1 MAEMIAANRA
11 SASYSRNESSMHGA
25 LRDQRSTIRRA
36 SGVATVEGSP
46 TVATKP
52 RKRTTAAEAPLSDRQ
67 KQDPVEWVKF
77 YWEQSSKDD
86 PYPFLAMSSVLRLHQ
101 LMTSIMETELKESFK
116 LTLTD
121 YLMLKTLEL
130 SDTGTRLLSRV
141 AWNLLVH
148 ATTVTIITDRL
159 EKRGLLARE
168 AHPHDRRATLVTI
181 TAEGRKLIAAATKAL
196 AKLDYGLPGLTA
208 AKARQLVEFIAPL
221 RSDAGDQ
228 DRVHGRASEGVA

>member
-1 MAEMIAANRA
+1 M
-11 SASYSRNESSMHGA
+11 
-25 LRDQRSTIRRA
+25 
-36 SGVATVEGSP
+36 
-46 TVATKP
+46 ATKP

-168 AHPHDRRATLVTI
+168 AHPRDRRAIMVTI
-181 TAEGRKLIAAATKAL
+181 TAEGRKLVAAATKAL
-196 AKLDYGLPGLTA
+196 AKLDYGLPGLSA
-208 AKARQLVEFIAPL
+208 AKARKLVEFIAPL
-221 RSDAGDQ
+221 RRDAGDQ
-228 DRVHGRASEGVA
+228 DRVHGRASDGVA

>member
-1 MAEMIAANRA
+1 MAA
-11 SASYSRNESSMHGA
+11 
-25 LRDQRSTIRRA
+25 Q
-36 SGVATVEGSP
+36 
-46 TVATKP
+46 
-52 RKRTTAAEAPLSDRQ
+52 APLSDKQ

-77 YWEQSSKDD
+77 YWEQTSNDD

-101 LMTSIMETELKESFK
+101 LMTSTMETELKQSFK

-148 ATTVTIITDRL
+148 ATTVTLIADRL

-168 AHPHDRRATLVTI
+168 AHPHDRRAILVTI
-181 TAEGRKLIAAATKAL
+181 TADGRKLVAAATKAL
-196 AKLDYGLPGLTA
+196 AKLDYGLPGLSA
-208 AKARQLVEFIAPL
+208 AKAKQLVEFIAPL
-221 RSDAGDQ
+221 RRGAGDQ